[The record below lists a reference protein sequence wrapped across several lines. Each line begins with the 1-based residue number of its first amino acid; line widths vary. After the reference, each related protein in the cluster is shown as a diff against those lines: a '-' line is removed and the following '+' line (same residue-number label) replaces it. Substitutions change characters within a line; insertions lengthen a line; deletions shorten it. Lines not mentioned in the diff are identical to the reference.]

1 MSTTPAPA
9 ATAEARQIIILRSG
23 ANWFFWIAGLSVI
36 NSVIAATG
44 SNLNFVVGLGATQA
58 VDAFGS
64 VVIGGSAGTVIAL
77 VFDALLAAGFAGLG
91 LAARKGASWGF
102 IVGMSLYGLD
112 ALLLAWASDWLSVAF
127 HAFALFFLFTG
138 FRASRQLA
146 AAHAAAQIPP
156 GIAPPITP

>member
-102 IVGMSLYGLD
+102 IVGHVALRSRRPAAGLGDRLAERGVSCLRPLLSLQRL
-112 ALLLAWASDWLSVAF
+112 
-127 HAFALFFLFTG
+127 
-138 FRASRQLA
+138 SRQ
-146 AAHAAAQIPP
+146 P
-156 GIAPPITP
+156 